1 MANRTS
7 NPPDLVVAVLTLLAS
22 VILLSSMPPVLSLL
36 VAVLAAVS
44 WCLWLDGHPAP

>member
-1 MANRTS
+1 MGNRTS
-7 NPPDLVVAVLTLLAS
+7 HPPELTVAALLVLAS
-22 VILLSSMPPVLSLL
+22 VVVLSSMPPAWSMV

>member
-1 MANRTS
+1 MADRTS
-7 NPPDLVVAVLTLLAS
+7 YPPDLVVAVLTLLAS
-22 VILLSSMPPVLSLL
+22 VIVLSSIPPMLSMV

>member
-1 MANRTS
+1 MGNRTS
-7 NPPDLVVAVLTLLAS
+7 HPPELAMAALAVLAS
-22 VILLSSMPPVLSLL
+22 VVVLSSMPPVWSMV

>member
-1 MANRTS
+1 MAA
-7 NPPDLVVAVLTLLAS
+7 LAVLAS
-22 VILLSSMPPVLSLL
+22 VVVLSSMPPVWSMV